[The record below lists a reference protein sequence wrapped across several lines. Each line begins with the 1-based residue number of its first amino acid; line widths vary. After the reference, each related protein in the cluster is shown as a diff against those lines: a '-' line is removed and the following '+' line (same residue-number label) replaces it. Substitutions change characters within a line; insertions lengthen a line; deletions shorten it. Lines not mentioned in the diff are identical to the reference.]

1 MANSDKNILITPNV
15 GAATGTNPTIRFT
28 GADNTP
34 ITLRVLDN
42 GTVSF
47 EGTSGQ
53 LFSVADG
60 MTGTIFSVNDISGIP
75 SIEVLDTG
83 LVKLN
88 QYNGQ
93 TAIGTSA
100 ALTSGSVASM
110 LSIVNRTSTTPG
122 IMMRA
127 AAGATASMLEFQNS
141 ASTAVAS
148 IAPDG
153 AIRGNFFTNTTNT
166 NPYIDISGGSVI
178 VLNRNT
184 IGNTV
189 FGVRGMASQSGPLQV
204 WQSSTP
210 TTLAYIDQTGT
221 LRQTNSTYGYHYND
235 GSSQVGRIVAYS
247 DTTSSVLFIA
257 RGIVGQTGNL
267 QEWQTSTPTTVTWV
281 DQNAVLNT
289 SNTPSANNQVANK
302 LYVDNAIAASVTT
315 TEEIIPLDDISNYF
329 DGTETRFVPRYQG
342 DLVTIT
348 NPFRLL
354 LTING
359 IIQYVN
365 TPEYVWMSGLPQRG
379 FFVDSDGQ
387 LQFSEAV
394 PAGSEFDARIMSGNA
409 TTTRTRVYPFKPL
422 DILLGG

>member
-47 EGTSGQ
+47 EGTAGQ
-53 LFSVADG
+53 LFSVSDG
-60 MTGTIFSVNDISGIP
+60 LTGSIFSVNDISGIP

-93 TAIGTSA
+93 TTIGTSA
-100 ALTSGSVASM
+100 AITSGGVPAM
-110 LSIVNRTSTTPG
+110 LSIVNRTATTQG
-122 IMMRA
+122 IAMRA
-127 AAGATASMLEFQNS
+127 APAATASMLEFQNS
-141 ASTAVAS
+141 ALTVVAS
-148 IAPDG
+148 IAADG

-166 NPYIDISGGSVI
+166 NPYVDSSGGSFI
-178 VLNRNT
+178 VLNRTNTANT
-184 IGNTV
+184 I
-189 FGVRGMASQSGPLQV
+189 FGVRGMASQSGDLQV
-204 WQSSTP
+204 WQNNTPSTLSRVDAFGRFGIR
-210 TTLAYIDQTGT
+210 TAVI
-221 LRQTNSTYGYHYND
+221 
-235 GSSQVGRIVAYS
+235 GSSSLSVMPDA
-247 DTTSSVLFIA
+247 TTSVA
-257 RGIVGQTGNL
+257 QTIRANTSQTANI

-289 SNTPSANNQVANK
+289 SNLATSNNQVANK
-302 LYVDNAIAASVTT
+302 LYVDNAIAASTT
-315 TEEIIPLDDISNYF
+315 VTEEIIPLDDISSYF
-329 DGTETRFVPRYQG
+329 DDRETRFSPLYQG
-342 DLVTIT
+342 TLVSIT
-348 NPFRLL
+348 NPLRLL

-359 IIQYVN
+359 IIQYVDF
-365 TPEYVWMSGLPQRG
+365 PDYVWMSGLPRRG

-387 LQFSEAV
+387 LQFSEPV

-409 TTTRTRVYPFKPL
+409 TTTRTRIYPFKAV

>member
-47 EGTSGQ
+47 EGTAGQ
-53 LFSVADG
+53 LFSVSDG
-60 MTGTIFSVNDISGIP
+60 LSGTIFSVNDISGIP

-100 ALTSGSVASM
+100 AITSGGVPAM
-110 LSIVNRTSTTPG
+110 LSIVNRTATTQG
-122 IMMRA
+122 IAMRSA
-127 AAGATASMLEFQNS
+127 AAATAAMLEFQNS
-141 ASTAVAS
+141 AGTPVAS

-166 NPYIDISGGSVI
+166 NPYVDISSSSFVL
-178 VLNRNT
+178 LNRTNT
-184 IGNTV
+184 TNTV
-189 FGVRGMASQSGPLQV
+189 FVVRGMASQTGDLQV
-204 WQSSTP
+204 WQNNTPST
-210 TTLAYIDQTGT
+210 LSRVDAFGRFGIRTGII
-221 LRQTNSTYGYHYND
+221 
-235 GSSQVGRIVAYS
+235 GSSSLSVMPDA
-247 DTTSSVLFIA
+247 TTSVA
-257 RGIVGQTGNL
+257 QTVRANTSQTANI
-267 QEWQTSTPTTVTWV
+267 QEWQTNAPATITWV

-289 SNTPSANNQVANK
+289 SNTPTSNNQVANK
-302 LYVDNAIAASVTT
+302 LYVDNAIAASVTV

-329 DGTETRFVPRYQG
+329 DGAATRFIPYYQG
-342 DLVTIT
+342 TQVSIL

-359 IIQYVN
+359 IIQYVD

-379 FFVDSDGQ
+379 FFVDSDGY